1 MLKEAILRYMVI
13 YQVIYIIFAQKTIN
27 PRAPMLTWA
36 TLCHTLNQRINKL
49 YQYHIQYTKPRGK
62 GGEGHPLNKLKIYTH
77 SHASISLSQIRYLQW
92 IYHKNKI
99 SWIQG
104 QGQLKKEKVSCVDEV
119 PIQLYSP
126 RRTNHG
132 EFNLLYVTR
141 YFEFRKQSWPF
152 IYHCKRTGPSCPNVN
167 GFMQLTV
174 KELSHVFIQT
184 ENSSDGRS

>member
-49 YQYHIQYTKPRGK
+49 YQYQIQYTKPRGK

-104 QGQLKKEKVSCVDEV
+104 QGQLKK
-119 PIQLYSP
+119 
-126 RRTNHG
+126 
-132 EFNLLYVTR
+132 
-141 YFEFRKQSWPF
+141 
-152 IYHCKRTGPSCPNVN
+152 KRSAVLMKSLFSSIVLEEQT
-167 GFMQLTV
+167 
-174 KELSHVFIQT
+174 T
-184 ENSSDGRS
+184 ENSICSTSLVILSSENKVDLSYIIANVRAPLVLMSMASCSSLWRN